1 MPSQIRLLRQDPAVV
16 GEDAQVKGLPLCLG
30 LQGVCEQGHAHA
42 AEIVHRG
49 PDAGS
54 GGASAEN
61 GAQQQGVK
69 LLQRLPGGGE
79 AIPGHQG
86 QQLRKVEK
94 APAPIL
100 EIAFCTGGDESV
112 KVRPV
117 VKEREHV
124 IVVDRPRA
132 LALGVIGQGVL
143 QAPEQILPV
152 VLHIG
157 AALQLQ
163 RTAAQAPAQIV
174 AKLRFCHV
182 RSFPGD

>member
-1 MPSQIRLLRQDPAVV
+1 M
-16 GEDAQVKGLPLCLG
+16 
-30 LQGVCEQGHAHA
+30 
-42 AEIVHRG
+42 
-49 PDAGS
+49 
-54 GGASAEN
+54 GGAAAAD

-69 LLQRLPGGGE
+69 LLQRLPGGSVS
-79 AIPGHQG
+79 IPGHQG

-100 EIAFCTGGDESV
+100 EIAFRAGGDESV

-117 VKEREHV
+117 VKEPEHV

-132 LALGVIGQGVL
+132 LALGVIGQGVF

-163 RTAAQAPAQIV
+163 RAAAKAPAQIV
-174 AKLRFCHV
+174 AKLRFCHGA
-182 RSFPGD
+182 SFRGNMMGFYFLFSIA